1 MRFRLPA
8 FDMAPAALLVTC
20 LAACGGSE
28 ETPTEVFV
36 PVPSLA
42 LFTPD
47 FRVIQT
53 LGESGPFIA
62 QILDQRGDLMSG
74 VSVTWASSD
83 ESVATVDSDGTTTG
97 LANGTAEIS
106 VSSGGT
112 LISGTANVTVEQFV
126 TRVEILG
133 ASVVNLAPEGAH
145 QLSGVAYDLGGS
157 EVVVG
162 GFTWSSDDEAVATI
176 AADGT
181 ITAIAP
187 GSATITLIFT
197 HPFEGDGVVTT
208 SITVV
213 VSGS

>member
-1 MRFRLPA
+1 MRLRLPV
-8 FDMAPAALLVTC
+8 FDMAAAAFLVMF
-20 LAACGGSE
+20 LAACGSDD
-28 ETPTEVFV
+28 TPTEVFV

-47 FRVIQT
+47 FRLIQT

-62 QILDQRGDLMSG
+62 QILDQRGDVMSG
-74 VSVTWASSD
+74 VSFTWASSD
-83 ESVATVDSDGTTTG
+83 ESVATVDSNGTTTG
-97 LANGTAEIS
+97 LTNGTAEIS
-106 VSSGGT
+106 VSVGGT
-112 LISGTANVTVEQFV
+112 LIGGTAGVTVEQFV

-162 GFTWSSDDEAVATI
+162 GFTWASDDEAVATI

-181 ITAIAP
+181 ITAIAV

-213 VSGS
+213 VSAS